1 MDWRVISEVL
11 VGVNIE
17 LSFLVEKRSVDDVL
31 RLIV

>member
-1 MDWRVISEVL
+1 MIGEVL